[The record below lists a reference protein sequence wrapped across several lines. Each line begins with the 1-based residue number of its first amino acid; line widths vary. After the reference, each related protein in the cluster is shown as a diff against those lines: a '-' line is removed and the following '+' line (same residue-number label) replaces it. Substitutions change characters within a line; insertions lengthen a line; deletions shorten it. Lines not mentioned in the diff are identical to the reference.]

1 MKLLVPYAY
10 VNDPQCA
17 QLTAT
22 LQLPRLEQ
30 LLRDLV
36 LTDTVTGSAHDL
48 SPPHE
53 RLRARAL
60 GVDAAD
66 GRIPWAALEMAA
78 SGQEPRAT
86 GHAWITPAH
95 WQIGTGHIQMLDP
108 DMLQLQE
115 SESLALMQAMA
126 PYFEQDGMSLVF
138 QNAGRWLA
146 SGLVLADLASA
157 SLDRVRG
164 ADVGPW
170 MPAKPALRR
179 LQNEMQM
186 LLYTHPVNDARVA
199 RGQQAVNSF
208 WVSGSGCLAAPQSAG
223 SEPLTADDLRQPAL
237 QGDWERWAVAW
248 QQVDQTACA
257 TLLRELQAG
266 RAASLVLCSE
276 RNALVFTAD
285 SAGWGERLRRR
296 FKRASLQ
303 QFSPQL

>member
-1 MKLLVPYAY
+1 MQVLVPYAY

-17 QLTAT
+17 QLAAS
-22 LQLPRLEQ
+22 LQLPRLEL

-36 LTDTVTGSAHDL
+36 LTDTMAGSADDL

-53 RLRARAL
+53 RLRAQAM
-60 GVDAAD
+60 GVEAAD
-66 GRIPWAALEMAA
+66 GRIPWAALALAA
-78 SGQEPRAT
+78 AGQAPDAK

-95 WQIGTGHIQMLDP
+95 WQVGTGHIQMLDP

-115 SESLALMQAMA
+115 PESLALMQAMA
-126 PYFEQDGMSLVF
+126 PYFEQDGMALEF

-146 SGLVLADLASA
+146 SGDLLADLASA

-199 RGQQAVNSF
+199 RGQKPVNSF
-208 WVSGSGCLAAPQSAG
+208 WVSGSGSHAAPPPAG
-223 SEPLTADDLRQPAL
+223 PEPLTADGLRQPAL
-237 QGDWERWAVAW
+237 QGDWQRWAEGW
-248 QQVDQTACA
+248 QKIDQGACA
-257 TLLRELQAG
+257 SLLQELQAG
-266 RAASLVLCSE
+266 RPASLVLCSE
-276 RNALVFTAD
+276 RNALVFAAG

-296 FKRASLQ
+296 FTRASLQ
-303 QFSPQL
+303 QFTLQL